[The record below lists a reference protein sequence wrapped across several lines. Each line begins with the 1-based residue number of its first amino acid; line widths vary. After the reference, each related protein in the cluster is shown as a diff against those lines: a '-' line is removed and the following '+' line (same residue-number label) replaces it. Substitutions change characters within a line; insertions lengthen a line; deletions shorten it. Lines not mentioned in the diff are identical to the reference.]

1 MRCQLDFIKQEHR
14 VFSAYLK
21 TSFPDKTDEIAS
33 SLVYGGD
40 FIHVYAFSLCVE
52 PWPIVL
58 HTYSKHGNAC
68 FRSKKP
74 IFSDDLNDIKT
85 YLIVR
90 LTQFMIRIIHILKLQ
105 LLEKLL
111 AKDHFI
117 DHFIKYGLQV

>member
-21 TSFPDKTDEIAS
+21 TSFLDKTDEIAS

-40 FIHVYAFSLCVE
+40 FIHIYAFSLCVE

-58 HTYSKHGNAC
+58 HTYSKQGNAC
-68 FRSKKP
+68 FQSVRKG
-74 IFSDDLNDIKT
+74 FSNDLNDIKG
-85 YLIVR
+85 YLHVR

-105 LLEKLL
+105 AIERLL
-111 AKDHFI
+111 AKPHYM
-117 DHFIKYGLQV
+117 KYGLSAL